1 MILKITKFTKQHF
14 FLKKTKNPRKLKLK
28 KKNQKQPR
36 THYQLELQ
44 TQDKQLS
51 TPTRTGVLNSPSDH
65 MLSSVSNR

>member
-14 FLKKTKNPRKLKLK
+14 FLKKQKPQKTKVK
-28 KKNQKQPR
+28 KQKQKQPP

-51 TPTRTGVLNSPSDH
+51 TPTRTGVINSPSDH